1 MNRTL
6 DNFKITQGSK
16 NQQMIIDEQTHRD
29 VASIAASH
37 FSASNCANLP
47 QNHAPHQSAK
57 VLNLVLILAPVL
69 DLISQFRDDG
79 GAPLSEGQ
87 GSKKGVLCL
96 LRGTCVI

>member
-1 MNRTL
+1 
-6 DNFKITQGSK
+6 
-16 NQQMIIDEQTHRD
+16 MIIDEQTHRD

-47 QNHAPHQSAK
+47 QNHAPHQSDK

-69 DLISQFRDDG
+69 DPISQFRDGG
-79 GAPLSEGQ
+79 GAPLCERQ

-96 LRGTCVI
+96 QRGTCVI